1 MRRSGQ
7 LILAI
12 TGLLL
17 LSALGC
23 DGRYSSTI
31 CAIPRDPSESLYVT
45 QHAGMAQAAAR
56 LGMKVYWNGPRGG
69 DDTQQQIE
77 LMEHAIEQRD
87 AGVVI
92 TPMAAFALDTVI
104 QRALS
109 ERIPVVIL
117 GAAIPFP
124 PDPNLSF
131 VVNDID
137 RSARIAADR
146 MCSGMRKPGEIA
158 VIGVDPVTP
167 GNSALANAFEH
178 SISECQSV
186 TRVVRK
192 IGGTFTL
199 GRSREMVIRL
209 LSEHPDLE
217 GIYSLGSPATLDAVA
232 ALEATHRTDS
242 VRIVGTDPNLDLIPF
257 LRHGSVDS
265 LVFPNMRAM
274 GEKSV
279 ENIVGLRKHLPI
291 GSVTLFSP
299 VLVTLENVDSASVRG
314 LLNLE
319 WRQVQ

>member
-1 MRRSGQ
+1 MTRSGR
-7 LILAI
+7 LALAI

-17 LSALGC
+17 LSTLGC
-23 DGRYSSTI
+23 DGGYSSTV

-45 QHAGMAQAAAR
+45 QHAGMARAAAR

-87 AGVVI
+87 AGIVI

-137 RSARIAADR
+137 HSAKIAADR
-146 MCSGMRKPGEIA
+146 MCSGMRKPGEVA

-167 GNSALANAFEH
+167 GNSALANAFQ
-178 SISECQSV
+178 SSMSECKSV
-186 TRVVRK
+186 MRVVRK
-192 IGGTFTL
+192 IGGTFAL
-199 GRSREMVIRL
+199 GQSRETVIRL

-217 GIYSLGSPATLDAVA
+217 GIYCLNSPATLDAVA
-232 ALEATHRTDS
+232 ALQATHRSDS
-242 VRIVGTDPNLDLIPF
+242 VRIVGTDPNLDLIAF

-279 ENIVGLRKHLPI
+279 ENIVRLRKHLPI
-291 GSVTLFSP
+291 APVTLFSP
-299 VLVTLENVDSASVRG
+299 VLVTLENVDSDSVRS
-314 LLNLE
+314 LLDPD

>member
-1 MRRSGQ
+1 MMRSGQ

-12 TGLLL
+12 SGLLL
-17 LSALGC
+17 LSTIGC
-23 DGRYSSTI
+23 DGSHSSTL
-31 CAIPRDPSESLYVT
+31 CAIPRDPSELPYVI
-45 QHAGMAQAAAR
+45 QHAGMARAAAR
-56 LGMKVYWNGPRGG
+56 LGMNVYWNGPRGG

-77 LMEHAIEQRD
+77 LLEHAIEQRD
-87 AGVVI
+87 AGIVI

-131 VVNDID
+131 VVTDIE

-146 MCSGMRKPGEIA
+146 MCSGMRHPGEIA

-167 GNSALANAFEH
+167 GNSALANAFET
-178 SISECQSV
+178 SMSACPSV

-192 IGGTFTL
+192 IGGTL
-199 GRSREMVIRL
+199 GQSRETVIQL

-217 GIYSLGSPATLDAVA
+217 GIYALSSRATLDAVA
-232 ALEATHRTDS
+232 ALEATHRADS
-242 VRIVGTDPNLDLIPF
+242 VRIVGTDPNLDLMEF

-274 GEKSV
+274 GEQSV
-279 ENIVGLRKHLPI
+279 ENIARLRKHLPV
-291 GSVTLFSP
+291 GPVTLFSP
-299 VLVTLENVDSASVRG
+299 VLVTPDNIDSDSVRS
-314 LLNLE
+314 LLNPD
-319 WRQVQ
+319 WRPVP